1 MFSKK
6 EEFNVNRKEE
16 RNCREDRYNSK
27 EDFRDRFSRE
37 DRSETSELTKLQLM
51 LQLNLQPLQ
60 PR

>member
-1 MFSKK
+1 MSSKK

-51 LQLNLQPLQ
+51 LRLN
-60 PR
+60 